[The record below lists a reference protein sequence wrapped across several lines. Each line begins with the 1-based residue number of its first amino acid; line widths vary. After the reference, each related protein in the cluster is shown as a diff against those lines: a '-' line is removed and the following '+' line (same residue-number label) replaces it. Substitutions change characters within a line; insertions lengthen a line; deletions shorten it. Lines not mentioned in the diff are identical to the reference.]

1 MQFGRYVF
9 DPAKEKEKKNGARKK
24 ENSSAGYTV
33 IKKFRSWFVAS
44 FFAFYSQKKE
54 NKKQKTTIL

>member
-24 ENSSAGYTV
+24 ENSSAGYRV
-33 IKKFRSWFVAS
+33 IKKFRS
-44 FFAFYSQKKE
+44 
-54 NKKQKTTIL
+54 